1 MIAVSARRLFECRP
15 NAPCKSRPYVS
26 ALAFFHLGRAARRA
40 LCYALDME
48 RLRFFVLVAAILT
61 FAITVPISAIR
72 AVQCPCDASAPCHCP
87 LVGCQLLPAPS
98 SSCHCALAALPAAT
112 GFVHFALIGSSAWRA
127 PAPVDLY
134 GLEPIPPLRPPIPE
148 TTFAA

>member
-61 FAITVPISAIR
+61 AVRQLFSVATAITR
-72 AVQCPCDASAPCHCP
+72 AATV
-87 LVGCQLLPAPS
+87 VV
-98 SSCHCALAALPAAT
+98 PAA
-112 GFVHFALIGSSAWRA
+112 FLFAHFLSLQPSLSLCVVNFW
-127 PAPVDLY
+127 
-134 GLEPIPPLRPPIPE
+134 PL
-148 TTFAA
+148 